1 MMSTMHQHQLEKIV
15 FTKGALDCVL
25 NKCNF
30 IFKNNQ
36 ICKINNNDKI
46 EINNQLNIMTSKA
59 LRVLAFAFKYNELIE
74 ENLIFIG
81 LVGMID
87 PPRKEAIEAVKSFN
101 NANIKTIM
109 ITGDHQNTALEIAKQ
124 LNIANSEKQ
133 CITGEKLDKMS
144 NEELNNSINNYRVF
158 ARVSP
163 ENKVSIVKAF
173 KNQGNIVAMT
183 GDGVNDAPSLKSADI
198 GIAMGINGTDVAKQ
212 ASDMILMDDNFASIE
227 KAIKEGRGIY
237 TNIKKSLFFL
247 LSSNIGEVM
256 TMFLAILLNL
266 PIPLLAIHILW
277 INLLTDSLPALALG
291 QDDNDEDIMKEKP
304 RNKNESLFAHGG
316 YKIIIGYGMLI
327 GLLSLS
333 SFLLVVISH
342 LMNSN
347 TIINYSNILSCL
359 NSNDE
364 VLYKARTYAFMTL
377 ALSQLFHSFGM
388 KNLRKNSLN
397 KNILK
402 TNC

>member
-1 MMSTMHQHQLEKIV
+1 
-15 FTKGALDCVL
+15 
-25 NKCNF
+25 
-30 IFKNNQ
+30 
-36 ICKINNNDKI
+36 
-46 EINNQLNIMTSKA
+46 
-59 LRVLAFAFKYNELIE
+59 
-74 ENLIFIG
+74 
-81 LVGMID
+81 MID

-277 INLLTDSLPALALG
+277 I
-291 QDDNDEDIMKEKP
+291 K
-304 RNKNESLFAHGG
+304 FA
-316 YKIIIGYGMLI
+316 YRFFTSTCIR
-327 GLLSLS
+327 S
-333 SFLLVVISH
+333 
-342 LMNSN
+342 
-347 TIINYSNILSCL
+347 
-359 NSNDE
+359 
-364 VLYKARTYAFMTL
+364 R
-377 ALSQLFHSFGM
+377 
-388 KNLRKNSLN
+388 
-397 KNILK
+397 
-402 TNC
+402 